1 MDVRELRQYAIIG
14 IPVALLLVFLVYP
27 VLSVLVRGLLVGP
40 GSSFLEVWTSSVTH
54 RVFGFTIIQAVVST
68 IATVLLGLP
77 GGIILAKL
85 DFRGKELV
93 QAAMLIPFVL
103 PPIVVVVGFLR
114 MFGQGGFI
122 DSILML
128 ILNADTSVL
137 DLASGFTGIV
147 LAHIFYNIPLVAL
160 IVSASL
166 ERLSPE
172 IEESADILGAN
183 PLQKFRRIIVPHILK
198 SIVAA
203 SLLTFLFC
211 FMSFPIVLALGQ
223 GRYATIE
230 VRIWSSFRLA
240 DYGEASS
247 LALIQLVITLILA
260 YWYVNIDR
268 SSTNATGQSRA
279 VKTVQFQDL
288 RSAFRFLAVL
298 YTVVVSILI
307 VGPIVAVFGSAF
319 YSPITDEFTLQ
330 GFINLVQLGTGKGLR
345 PLINSLFYATLSTF
359 FAVLIAIPL
368 AYRQRFDYSRV
379 ATVTSAITLL
389 PLGIS
394 SITLAYGLMRAIAVP
409 LGLSTNPWPLI
420 VIAQTI
426 IGLPFTMRAI
436 EIAVKDIDRS
446 LLEQADLLGASRLER
461 LFFIELPLIA
471 PGILVGATFSFAM
484 AIGEMSATL
493 FIALPQNTTLAVAI
507 YQYLAVRK
515 FVEAGAAA
523 LILTLCCSVAFLSI
537 ERLSDKAAGGAL

>member
-1 MDVRELRQYAIIG
+1 MDAREIRQYAIIG

-128 ILNADTSVL
+128 ILSADTSVL

-183 PLQKFRRIIVPHILK
+183 PLQKFRRIILPHILK
-198 SIVAA
+198 SVVAA

-211 FMSFPIVLALGQ
+211 FMSFPIILALGQ

-260 YWYVNIDR
+260 YWYVNIGR

-288 RSAFRFLAVL
+288 RGAFRFLAVL

-307 VGPIVAVFGSAF
+307 VGPIVAVLGSAF

-330 GFINLVQLGTGKGLR
+330 GFVNLVQLGTGKGLR

-436 EIAVKDIDRS
+436 EIAVKNIDRS

>member
-1 MDVRELRQYAIIG
+1 MDTQSVTRYAIIG
-14 IPVALLLVFLVYP
+14 IPILLLLIFLIYP
-27 VLSVLVRGLLVGP
+27 VSSVLVRGLVTGP
-40 GSSFLEVWTSSVTH
+40 GSSFLEVWASSVTH
-54 RVFGFTIIQAVVST
+54 RVFGFTVTQALVST
-68 IATVLLGLP
+68 IVTVLLGLP
-77 GGIILAKL
+77 AGIILAKL
-85 DFRGKELV
+85 EFRGKGFV

-122 DSILML
+122 DSILMTVFMADSS
-128 ILNADTSVL
+128 ILN
-137 DLASGFTGIV
+137 LASCFTGIV
-147 LAHIFYNIPLVAL
+147 LAHVFYNIPLVAL
-160 IVSASL
+160 IVSSSL

-172 IEESADILGAN
+172 IEESADILGAGSI
-183 PLQKFRRIIVPHILK
+183 QKFKRIIMPHIMQ

-223 GRYATIE
+223 GRYATME
-230 VRIWSSFRLA
+230 VRIWNAFRLA

-247 LALIQLVITLILA
+247 LALIQLVITMILA
-260 YWYVNIDR
+260 YWYVSIGR
-268 SSTNATGQSRA
+268 SGGDATGQTRA
-279 VKTVQFQDL
+279 VKTVSFQNL
-288 RSAFRFLAVL
+288 SRNTQILAVL
-298 YTVVVSILI
+298 YTTFVSVLI
-307 VGPIVAVFGSAF
+307 VGPVVSVFGAAF
-319 YSPITDEFTLQ
+319 YSPITEEFTIR
-330 GFINLVQLGTGKGLR
+330 GFTNLVQLGTGKGLQ
-345 PLINSLFYATLSTF
+345 PLLNSLFYATLSTF

-368 AYRQRFDYSRV
+368 AYRQRFDHSRV
-379 ATVTSAITLL
+379 ATITSAMTFL

-394 SITLAYGLMRAIAVP
+394 SITLAYGLMRAVAVP

-426 IGLPFTMRAI
+426 IGLPFTVRSI

-461 LFFIELPLIA
+461 LFFLELPLIA

-507 YQYLAVRK
+507 YQYLGVRK

-523 LILTLCCSVAFLSI
+523 LVLTLCCSAAFLSI
-537 ERLSDKAAGGAL
+537 ERLSDRTAGGAL

>member
-1 MDVRELRQYAIIG
+1 MDVREVRQYATIG

-27 VLSVLVRGLLVGP
+27 VLSVLARGLFVGP
-40 GSSFLEVWTSSVTH
+40 GSSFLEVWSSPVTH
-54 RVFGFTIIQAVVST
+54 RVFRFTIVQAVVST
-68 IATVLLGLP
+68 IVTVLLGLP

-122 DSILML
+122 DSILMFVL
-128 ILNADTSVL
+128 RSDTSVL

-147 LAHIFYNIPLVAL
+147 LAHVFYNIPLVAL

-166 ERLSPE
+166 ERLNPE

-183 PLQKFRRIIVPHILK
+183 PLQKFRRIVLPHILK
-198 SIVAA
+198 SIVTA

-211 FMSFPIVLALGQ
+211 FMSFPIILALGQ
-223 GRYATIE
+223 GRYATVE
-230 VRIWSSFRLA
+230 VRIWSAFRFA
-240 DYGEASS
+240 DYGEASA
-247 LALIQLVITLILA
+247 LALIQLIITLILS
-260 YWYVNIDR
+260 YWYVTIGR
-268 SSTNATGQSRA
+268 SDTNATGQTRA
-279 VKTVQFQDL
+279 VKTVHFRDL
-288 RSAFRFLAVL
+288 RGVFQFLAAL
-298 YTVVVSILI
+298 YTVFVSILI
-307 VGPIVAVFGSAF
+307 VGPIVSVFGSSF
-319 YSPITDEFTLQ
+319 YSPITDEFTLR
-330 GFINLVQLGTGKGLR
+330 GFVNLVQLGSGKGLR

-368 AYRQRFDYSRV
+368 AYRQRFDHSRV

-426 IGLPFTMRAI
+426 IGLPFTVRAI

-523 LILTLCCSVAFLSI
+523 LVLTLCCSAAFLSI